1 MIEIPGYI
9 WICVALYILIACAK
23 QILTLGMSAEMLNHM
38 RKVNQEEES
47 DNE

>member
-9 WICVALYILIACAK
+9 WICVAFYILIACAK

-38 RKVNQEEES
+38 RKVNQEEGP